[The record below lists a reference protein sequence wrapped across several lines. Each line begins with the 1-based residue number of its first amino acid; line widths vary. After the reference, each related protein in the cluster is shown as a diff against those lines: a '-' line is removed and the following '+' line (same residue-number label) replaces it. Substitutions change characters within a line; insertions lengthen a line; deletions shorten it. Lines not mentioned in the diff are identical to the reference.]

1 MKKLM
6 ILVAITVATLSASA
20 SAGPV
25 TTKGGY
31 EYDRNQLS
39 DATVLNW
46 NIQACSHGGINPDAQ
61 QKLAKLM
68 GVSEANVRL
77 EFCRRVLTAYAKGAI
92 PYEDYVQFVQGHLMA
107 PSIMKALRIA
117 GSAPLKPQSHGQGDI
132 VLPVSAKMDSGET
145 FKGSTIASREGGRFS
160 VQSSRH
166 SVKCS
171 GTYDPKDRRPTVTLP
186 VKCSDG
192 RTGQAE
198 VTRAPDLMS
207 GWGKVKLSD
216 GSAGRLVVGS
226 VRKQP

>member
-1 MKKLM
+1 MKKLV
-6 ILVAITVATLSASA
+6 ILVAATVAVFSASA
-20 SAGPV
+20 NAAPV
-25 TTKGGY
+25 TTRGGY
-31 EYDRNQLS
+31 EYDRNRLS

-46 NIQACSHGGINPDAQ
+46 NIEACSHSGIEPDAQ
-61 QKLAKLM
+61 KKLAKLM
-68 GVSEANVRL
+68 SVPEANVRL
-77 EFCRRVLTAYAKGAI
+77 EFCRRILTAYAKGTI
-92 PYEDYVQFVQGHLMA
+92 PYDDYVQFVQGHVMN
-107 PSIMKALRIA
+107 PSISRALRI
-117 GSAPLKPQSHGQGDI
+117 SASSLPKPQGHGEGDI

-145 FKGSTIASREGGRFS
+145 FKGSTIASHGNGRFS

-171 GTYDPKDRRPTVTLP
+171 GAYDLKDRRPTVTLP
-186 VKCSDG
+186 MKCSDG

-207 GWGKVKLSD
+207 AWGKVKLSD